1 MRKICVDFVCVP
13 VSESRPLAISQQRY
27 VQQLKNL
34 LGRTEE
40 KKVGVKAKKREK
52 NPNHPVVT
60 HNWQTA
66 CFHGL
71 CFLLKRAVREEV
83 IYNIFR

>member
-40 KKVGVKAKKREK
+40 KKVGVKAKKKEK
-52 NPNHPVVT
+52 KPQPSCGDTQLADCMFSWLVLSLVKG
-60 HNWQTA
+60 
-66 CFHGL
+66 CEGGS
-71 CFLLKRAVREEV
+71 
-83 IYNIFR
+83 NI